1 MYIMK
6 SVLLIDCSSLFG
18 GFLHDKFSTEQISLE
33 SVSSRE
39 AYTKMITLLPDLIII
54 EADGGLSEDVMHLLE
69 KKSVDPNARK
79 LPIII
84 IGPVLE
90 RSKIAN
96 LIEYNVVKYFSK
108 PIKFKVFFEAV
119 GKILQI
125 EFSMDTTPCILD
137 IHLNGSLV
145 FIEVALGLNRERLML
160 LKYRLAELIE
170 HYKINVPKVI
180 LMLTNIQLSFV
191 DGLNL
196 ELLIDNISSEGKIP
210 NKYIKILTFDNFTKE
225 LVKGHPEYFGI
236 QVSSDIESIVGFMV
250 DHDSNYNI
258 KEFVYD
264 KVLTS
269 DKPAEESDL
278 GFIDSKS
285 GLEGNFGS
293 MMRIA
298 VIDDDVIVRKLLQN
312 TISSVSGET
321 GLFETVSAFF
331 ESLSTGIEYDAVIM
345 DLYLPDM
352 DGINVLKN
360 FQRKGLQI
368 PVIIYSK
375 AAAKEV
381 VMQALSLGA
390 RSYLVKPQKPS
401 VVLGKVIEILH
412 SNS

>member
-1 MYIMK
+1 MK

-250 DHDSNYNI
+250 DQDSNYNI

-321 GLFETVSAFF
+321 GLFETAAAFF

>member
-1 MYIMK
+1 MK

-125 EFSMDTTPCILD
+125 EFSMDTTSCILD

-250 DHDSNYNI
+250 DQDSNYNI

-321 GLFETVSAFF
+321 GLFETAAAFF

>member
-1 MYIMK
+1 MK

-39 AYTKMITLLPDLIII
+39 AHTKMITLLPDLIII

-250 DHDSNYNI
+250 DQDSNYNI

-321 GLFETVSAFF
+321 GLFETAAAFF

>member
-1 MYIMK
+1 MK

-180 LMLTNIQLSFV
+180 LMLTNIQLNFV

-196 ELLIDNISSEGKIP
+196 EFLIDNISSEGKIP

-250 DHDSNYNI
+250 DQDSNYNI

-321 GLFETVSAFF
+321 GLFETAAAFF

>member
-1 MYIMK
+1 MK

-250 DHDSNYNI
+250 DQDSNYNI

-321 GLFETVSAFF
+321 GLFETAAAFF

-381 VMQALSLGA
+381 VIQALSLGA

>member
-236 QVSSDIESIVGFMV
+236 QVSSDIDSIVGFMV
-250 DHDSNYNI
+250 DQNSNYNI
-258 KEFVYD
+258 KEFIYD

-321 GLFETVSAFF
+321 GLFETAAAFF

>member
-39 AYTKMITLLPDLIII
+39 AYTKMITLLPDMIII

-321 GLFETVSAFF
+321 GLFETAAAFF

>member
-180 LMLTNIQLSFV
+180 LMLTNIQLNFV

-196 ELLIDNISSEGKIP
+196 EFLIDNISSEGKIP

-250 DHDSNYNI
+250 DQDSNYNI

-321 GLFETVSAFF
+321 GLFETAAAFF